1 MIVSVIVKSV
11 VIISVLRTM
20 KTNTQTYTL
29 SWGGEMRVLRME
41 LGNMEL
47 APSEHEAGNLVVQ
60 ATYLM
65 LITSAWSF

>member
-1 MIVSVIVKSV
+1 MLIVRSV
-11 VIISVLRTM
+11 VIISVLKAM

-47 APSEHEAGNLVVQ
+47 ALSEH
-60 ATYLM
+60 
-65 LITSAWSF
+65 